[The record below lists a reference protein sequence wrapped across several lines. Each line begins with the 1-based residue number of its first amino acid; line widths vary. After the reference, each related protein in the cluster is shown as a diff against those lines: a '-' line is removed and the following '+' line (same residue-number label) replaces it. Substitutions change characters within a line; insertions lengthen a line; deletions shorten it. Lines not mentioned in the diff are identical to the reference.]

1 MNKFKICNV
10 LYMKQKKFGNV
21 LYMYNHTSNARYLR
35 LSNNTLYVYTCNVAY
50 GLQFFD
56 AILCAY

>member
-1 MNKFKICNV
+1 
-10 LYMKQKKFGNV
+10 MKQKKFGNV

-50 GLQFFD
+50 GLQFFLILYYVHIKTL
-56 AILCAY
+56 AI